1 MSNEKNAKSELG
13 AVNGATIEIQQHP
26 EGLAIAVEFHGDN
39 VNEHERE
46 GMKALA
52 LVGVEA
58 MRDWIRERYDVRS
71 EEVLRRP
78 GQESAT
84 PKTH

>member
-1 MSNEKNAKSELG
+1 MSKEKNSKPETG
-13 AVNGATIEIQQHP
+13 AVNGATIEIQQLP
-26 EGLAIAVEFHGDN
+26 EGLAIAVEFHGDA
-39 VNEHERE
+39 VDESQRE
-46 GMKALA
+46 GMKKLA

-58 MRDWIRERYDVRS
+58 MRDWIRERYDVTN

-78 GQESAT
+78 NYQDQK

>member
-1 MSNEKNAKSELG
+1 M
-13 AVNGATIEIQQHP
+13 
-26 EGLAIAVEFHGDN
+26 AIAVEFHGAAVD
-39 VNEHERE
+39 ESQRE
-46 GMKALA
+46 GMKKLA

-58 MRDWIRERYDVRS
+58 MRDWIRERYDVRN

-78 GQESAT
+78 SYHNEK

>member
-1 MSNEKNAKSELG
+1 MNNENNAKPETG
-13 AVNGATIEIQQHP
+13 AVNGATIEIQQLP
-26 EGLAIAVEFHGDN
+26 EGLEFHGDA
-39 VNEHERE
+39 VDESQRE
-46 GMKALA
+46 GMKKLA

-58 MRDWIRERYDVRS
+58 MRDWIRERYDVTN

-78 GQESAT
+78 NYQHEK

>member
-1 MSNEKNAKSELG
+1 MSNEKNAKPETG
-13 AVNGATIEIQQHP
+13 AVNGATIEIQQLP
-26 EGLAIAVEFHGDN
+26 ERLAIAVEFHGDA
-39 VNEHERE
+39 VDESQRE
-46 GMKALA
+46 GMKKLA

-58 MRDWIRERYDVRS
+58 MRDWIRERYDVTN

-78 GQESAT
+78 NYESEK

>member
-1 MSNEKNAKSELG
+1 M
-13 AVNGATIEIQQHP
+13 
-26 EGLAIAVEFHGDN
+26 EFHGDN

-78 GQESAT
+78 GQENAT